1 MIGSLLLYDLSGDT
15 QRAAPPD
22 VLVAILMAGENTDQ
36 TSAYAR
42 RWQPHVPTAA
52 FVGIGLSSPVQRTD
66 SLRLRRMADR
76 AATDRSVSSC
86 RTILLGAGEAGWLA
100 VDLMLRGGLQ
110 GTGVLGLDV
119 PLGSSLPRCFARTRV
134 IVRLVQRDAGKGGF
148 QALVGQLQRQ
158 AVDVRGVTVP
168 AASQAGPE
176 IALRAA
182 GAFLAEL
189 VARASSFGANSCAAG
204 YRSRT

>member
-1 MIGSLLLYDLSGDT
+1 
-15 QRAAPPD
+15 
-22 VLVAILMAGENTDQ
+22 
-36 TSAYAR
+36 
-42 RWQPHVPTAA
+42 
-52 FVGIGLSSPVQRTD
+52 
-66 SLRLRRMADR
+66 MADR

-100 VDLMLRGGLQ
+100 VDLMLRSALQ

-119 PLGSSLPRCFARTRV
+119 PLGPSLPRFARTRV
-134 IVRLVQRDAGKGGF
+134 IVRLVQRDAGKDGF

-158 AVDVRGVTVP
+158 AVDVRGMTVP

-189 VARASSFGANSCAAG
+189 VARASSFGANSSAAG
-204 YRSRT
+204 CRSRT